1 MDAVDPQCMEALTV
15 VVQRIVNE
23 SGDPVG
29 FDARAWT
36 LEWVNE
42 PVPALGGARPID
54 YMLTAEGSALVET
67 LVHRMQT
74 GAYS

>member
-1 MDAVDPQCMEALTV
+1 MNDLDPSHVDSLAAF
-15 VVQRIVNE
+15 VQRMVDV

-36 LEWVNE
+36 VAWLHE
-42 PVPALGGARPID
+42 PMPALGGARALD
-54 YMLTAEGSALVET
+54 YMATGEGRAIVEF
-67 LVHRMQT
+67 LLRQVQS

>member
-1 MDAVDPQCMEALTV
+1 MGPVNPQYVDALTAI
-15 VVQRIVNE
+15 VQRIVNE

-36 LEWVNE
+36 LEWIHE